1 MAPEKDPLKCAISPS
16 QQSAEDAGIEISISS
31 FFFSHAIK
39 KNLWEGPAY
48 VLTQNQDIQLLVRD
62 TSRASS
68 NFATLPKAGKM
79 PWARAVLGRE

>member
-1 MAPEKDPLKCAISPS
+1 MPQSWGGWLQKKIPS
-16 QQSAEDAGIEISISS
+16 SVQSALHSS
-31 FFFSHAIK
+31 LLGMLEQKSAFRVFFSHAVK

-79 PWARAVLGRE
+79 P